1 MSSNGR
7 EAQVDQAGTGPAPRT
22 QTLTGDVM
30 KAVTCSVLA
39 AATLAFVAPEPAA
52 AGSSTDAALALGAFA
67 VFNQLVHGDTV
78 LHDIFGGGRHVVP
91 PPPRVVYRPA
101 PPVVHYAPPPV
112 VHYAPPPVVHYAPP
126 PVVHY
131 AAPRVVYVP
140 VPHRHFVPPPRHIK
154 HKKHWKHR

>member
-1 MSSNGR
+1 
-7 EAQVDQAGTGPAPRT
+7 
-22 QTLTGDVM
+22 M

-39 AATLAFVAPEPAA
+39 AATLAFAAPEPAA

-78 LHDIFGGGRHVVP
+78 LHDILGGGRHVVRETVVVQ

-112 VHYAPPPVVHYAPP
+112 VHYAPP
-126 PVVHY
+126 
-131 AAPRVVYVP
+131 RVVYVP
-140 VPHRHFVPPPRHIK
+140 VPHRHFVPPGHLK
-154 HKKHWKHR
+154 HGKHVTHRRGR